1 MGHRAARLLRLHDF
15 AGSDDAVGGFAPE
28 CRVAARGRGRM
39 DRIAGR
45 RSLDFGGVASDSAG
59 VADDRTRLG
68 RSRETSGPAAR
79 RTERGFRTARCLGL
93 FRCGGAFAGGC
104 GYAGSDPR
112 DSRTTRIAGSQ
123 YHRVSDGRIGFRT
136 ARSHALP
143 AGGVVYGRGRGGA
156 DAHPG
161 LDESRRGKVRDVAC
175 DGRPVHAGCRSR
187 AAGLRSGEKLRRRR
201 GRCAATGHI
210 RKRRVSGRRGGR
222 LYACRDGPGNGEV

>member
-1 MGHRAARLLRLHDF
+1 MKSYLRLLWGIALLGAAPARLRRIGRRCWRF
-15 AGSDDAVGGFAPE
+15 RPGVSC
-28 CRVAARGRGRM
+28 CRTRAGRM

-79 RTERGFRTARCLGL
+79 RTERGFCTARCLVY
-93 FRCGGAFAGGC
+93 FDAAGAFAGGC

-136 ARSHALP
+136 ARSRALP

-161 LDESRRGKVRDVAC
+161 FDESRRGK
-175 DGRPVHAGCRSR
+175 
-187 AAGLRSGEKLRRRR
+187 
-201 GRCAATGHI
+201 
-210 RKRRVSGRRGGR
+210 
-222 LYACRDGPGNGEV
+222 GP